1 MKIIGV
7 TNNYGILPA
16 GTRPGWLYIPD
27 SAMIRSRKPFFVPDF
42 DSEFSAYLSAALRI
56 DRVGKGIAPRFAS
69 RYWGELTAAVSI
81 RATGLASRLAGEG
94 LPWGEAVVF
103 DRSLLLG
110 DFISPEDFNSGGKS
124 LRLTIDGEQQLEWT
138 ADDCVLDF
146 ADIISAASRDNT
158 LKTGDIIMPALT
170 EKGVVLHHPSLL
182 RVECGDR
189 PLLETRIR

>member
-1 MKIIGV
+1 MKIIAV
-7 TNNYGILPA
+7 TNNYGIIP
-16 GTRPGWLYIPD
+16 TDRRPGWLYIPD

-42 DSEFSAYLSAALRI
+42 DSGFSAHLSVALRI

-69 RYWGELTAAVSI
+69 RYWDELTAAVSI
-81 RATGLASRLAGEG
+81 RATGLASRLAEEG

-110 DFISPEDFNSGGKS
+110 DFIPAEEFNSAGKS
-124 LRLTIDGEQQLEWT
+124 LRLTIDGETQLEWHT
-138 ADDCVLDF
+138 DDCMLDF
-146 ADIISAASRDNT
+146 AEIISAASRDNT

-170 EKGVVLHHPSLL
+170 ETGVALHHPSLL

-189 PLLETRIR
+189 LLLETRIR